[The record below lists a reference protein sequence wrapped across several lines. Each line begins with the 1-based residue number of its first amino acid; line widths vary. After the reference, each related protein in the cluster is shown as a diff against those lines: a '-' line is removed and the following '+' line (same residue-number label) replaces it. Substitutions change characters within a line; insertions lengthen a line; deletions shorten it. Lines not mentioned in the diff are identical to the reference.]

1 MAITKPLSK
10 KNKTMKKKLELE
22 DHDDHDLEILKAVAQ
37 AWHGHSGSSRTANEF
52 DALRLNFKP
61 QPTRFNLE
69 ATNKAPAK
77 KDTHSRA
84 HWDFGLSLW
93 DSFEIVSVSKRL
105 EAGLVLDHQF
115 PELDD
120 LSLRIKKRG
129 TESDNSLRN
138 LFNRLSS
145 RRYNEAEIPRHEG
158 EDVTAVF
165 IPENN
170 TSARW
175 ATWQYF
181 RGWCTCTERCKKH
194 RIF

>member
-1 MAITKPLSK
+1 
-10 KNKTMKKKLELE
+10 MKKKLELE

-61 QPTRFNLE
+61 QPTQFKLE

-77 KDTHSRA
+77 KDTPRRA

-93 DSFEIVSVSKRL
+93 DSFEIVSVSRRL

-129 TESDNSLRN
+129 TESDNSLRK

-158 EDVTAVF
+158 T
-165 IPENN
+165 
-170 TSARW
+170 
-175 ATWQYF
+175 
-181 RGWCTCTERCKKH
+181 
-194 RIF
+194 

>member
-37 AWHGHSGSSRTANEF
+37 AWHSHSGSSRTANEF
-52 DALRLNFKP
+52 DALRLNFKS
-61 QPTRFNLE
+61 QPTRFKLE

-77 KDTHSRA
+77 KDTPRRA

-105 EAGLVLDHQF
+105 EAGLVLEHQF

-145 RRYNEAEIPRHEG
+145 RRYNEAEIPRHE
-158 EDVTAVF
+158 
-165 IPENN
+165 
-170 TSARW
+170 
-175 ATWQYF
+175 
-181 RGWCTCTERCKKH
+181 
-194 RIF
+194 